1 MSVEASDSDVFEEKK
16 EIQEESS
23 DSSESDEG
31 TESEAPVSQSL
42 IRQSPLSK
50 RSKARSSSTQSTQSS
65 RGGNRSRSRTKTSH
79 STKSAK
85 SRSRHRKAR
94 SRSRSPRRSR
104 SNRSS
109 HRSRSRSYRRQRS
122 PTRRS
127 RSDSPRSSQSQKNEK
142 EKKVIKKTKHKKPPS
157 RRIKESEYDKK
168 YLNWTWILTG
178 NGEIWLYPED
188 DVHIGKSDDV
198 YLLSRVFGQHSRREG
213 REKKDNIGCLVF
225 WNNDKYYLIQP
236 DRYYAEHPHAIK
248 ELGEKLTAPTSEVT
262 LSEKKSKF
270 ASLSSSN
277 ICLIEFVNSIF
288 KPILAENL
296 RRASKGMSIAL
307 FQYLYICEYL

>member
-1 MSVEASDSDVFEEKK
+1 MSVEGSDSDIFEEKK
-16 EIQEESS
+16 KNQEESS
-23 DSSESDEG
+23 DRSESDEG

-65 RGGNRSRSRTKTSH
+65 RGGNRSRSRTKTSY
-79 STKSAK
+79 SKKSAK
-85 SRSRHRKAR
+85 SQSHHRKAR
-94 SRSRSPRRSR
+94 SRSRSSRRSR
-104 SNRSS
+104 SNRSRS
-109 HRSRSRSYRRQRS
+109 SRRSRSRSYRRRRS

-142 EKKVIKKTKHKKPPS
+142 EKKVIKKTKPKKPPS

-188 DVHIGKSDDV
+188 DIHIGKSDDV

-213 REKKDNIGCLVF
+213 RERKDNIGCLVF

-248 ELGEKLTAPTSEVT
+248 ELGEKLTAPTTEVT

-277 ICLIEFVNSIF
+277 IYLIEFTNSML
-288 KPILAENL
+288 KPILDENL

-307 FQYLYICEYL
+307 FQYL